1 MIQFIDAIKTIP
13 THVWLLVS
21 FLALLIFYYIRP
33 DPVTIDLVKGFS
45 GALLLSLRTG
55 TDQRP
60 PAPSEAK
67 P

>member
-1 MIQFIDAIKTIP
+1 MNFLSSVKDIP
-13 THVWLLVS
+13 THVWLLICFVI
-21 FLALLIFYYIRP
+21 LLIAYYIRP
-33 DPVTIDLVKGFS
+33 DPVTVDLVKGFS

-60 PAPSEAK
+60 PSPTTL